1 METILNYTNEIVNE
15 IYKHEEHWDYSILV
29 EPNEI
34 QLITKGWD
42 TVHSIMFS
50 NNLFVVSLDYGG
62 YGDVD
67 DSFDNVKDAID
78 FIFD

>member
-1 METILNYTNEIVNE
+1 METILTYTNEIVNE
-15 IYKHEEHWDYSILV
+15 IYKHDEHWDYSILV

-34 QLITKGWD
+34 QLVTKDWD

-50 NNLFVVSLDYGG
+50 NNSFTVILDYG
-62 YGDVD
+62 YGIID
-67 DSFDNVKDAID
+67 DSFDTVKDAVD

>member
-1 METILNYTNEIVNE
+1 MILNYTNEIVNE
-15 IYKHEEHWDYSILV
+15 IYKHDEHWDYSILV

-34 QLITKGWD
+34 QLVTKDWD

-50 NNLFVVSLDYGG
+50 NNLFTVILDYG
-62 YGDVD
+62 YEIID
-67 DSFDNVKDAID
+67 DSFDTVKDAVD

>member
-15 IYKHEEHWDYSILV
+15 IYKHDEHWDYSILV

-34 QLITKGWD
+34 QLVTKDWD

-50 NNLFVVSLDYGG
+50 NNLFTVNLDYG
-62 YGDVD
+62 YGIID
-67 DSFDNVKDAID
+67 DSFNNVKDAID

>member
-15 IYKHEEHWDYSILV
+15 IYKHDGHWDYSILV

-34 QLITKGWD
+34 QLVTKDWD

-50 NNLFVVSLDYGG
+50 NNLFTVILDYG
-62 YGDVD
+62 YGIID
-67 DSFDNVKDAID
+67 DSFDTVKDAVD

>member
-15 IYKHEEHWDYSILV
+15 IYKNDEHWDYSILV

-34 QLITKGWD
+34 QLVTKDWD

-50 NNLFVVSLDYGG
+50 NNLFTVILDYG
-62 YGDVD
+62 YGIID
-67 DSFDNVKDAID
+67 DSFDTVKDAVD

>member
-15 IYKHEEHWDYSILV
+15 IYKHDEHWDYSILV
-29 EPNEI
+29 EPKEI
-34 QLITKGWD
+34 QLVTKDWD

-50 NNLFVVSLDYGG
+50 NNLFTVILDYG
-62 YGDVD
+62 YGIID
-67 DSFDNVKDAID
+67 DSFDTVKDAVD

>member
-15 IYKHEEHWDYSILV
+15 IYKHDEHWDYSILV

-34 QLITKGWD
+34 QLVTKDWD

-50 NNLFVVSLDYGG
+50 NNLFTVILDYG
-62 YGDVD
+62 YGIID
-67 DSFDNVKDAID
+67 DSFDTVKDAID

>member
-34 QLITKGWD
+34 QLVTKDWD

-50 NNLFVVSLDYGG
+50 NNLFTVTLDYG
-62 YGDVD
+62 YGIID
-67 DSFDNVKDAID
+67 DSFDTVKDAVD

>member
-15 IYKHEEHWDYSILV
+15 IYKHDEHWDYSILV

-34 QLITKGWD
+34 QLVTKDWD

-50 NNLFVVSLDYGG
+50 NNLFTVILDYG
-62 YGDVD
+62 YGIID
-67 DSFDNVKDAID
+67 DSFDTVKDAVD

>member
-15 IYKHEEHWDYSILV
+15 IYKHDEHGDYSILV

-34 QLITKGWD
+34 QLVTKDWD

-67 DSFDNVKDAID
+67 DSFDSVKDAID

>member
-34 QLITKGWD
+34 QLVTKGWD

-67 DSFDNVKDAID
+67 GPFDNVKDAID

>member
-15 IYKHEEHWDYSILV
+15 IYKHDEHWDYSILV

-34 QLITKGWD
+34 QLVTKDWD

-50 NNLFVVSLDYGG
+50 NNSFTVILDYGCG
-62 YGDVD
+62 IVD
-67 DSFDNVKDAID
+67 DSFDTVKDAID